1 LYLLQRYI
9 LRQLDARIGR
19 KKIICTLRQWALEP
33 EPELELELELELEQT
48 SMVVVGGG
56 VGTAGAEVSG
66 RSAK

>member
-19 KKIICTLRQWALEP
+19 KKIICTLRQWA
-33 EPELELELELELEQT
+33 LELELELELEQT

>member
-33 EPELELELELELEQT
+33 EPELELEQT

>member
-33 EPELELELELELEQT
+33 EPELELELELEQT